1 VNSQMLLPALFAIA
15 LTVSCFAQPVRTL
28 RQVDTSD
35 QSLHVQV
42 EGSFDHSVLTDP
54 KRRVNLI
61 TDTGAE
67 KTFPGCFRFDMPEQ
81 FGIPDS
87 LDYAGFRIYGPLP
100 GRYKLV
106 MRATKTA
113 EIGISVSA
121 QWQGG
126 GAADAGGGRASAG
139 DEVVCYVTMRPEKG
153 SGVGAFTVKVEGF
166 RAKGREPKR

>member
-1 VNSQMLLPALFAIA
+1 VISRMLLHALLATV
-15 LTVSCFAQPVRTL
+15 LTVSCFAQPARTL
-28 RQVDTSD
+28 RQAATWD
-35 QSLHVQV
+35 QSLHIQV

-54 KRRVNLI
+54 KHRVNFI

-67 KTFPGCFRFDMPEQ
+67 KTFPECFRFDMPEQ

-121 QWQGG
+121 QWRGG

-139 DEVVCYVTMRPEKG
+139 DEVVCYVTVQPEKG
-153 SGVGAFTVKVEGF
+153 SGVGAFTLKVEGF
-166 RAKGREPKR
+166 RAKGRKPKH